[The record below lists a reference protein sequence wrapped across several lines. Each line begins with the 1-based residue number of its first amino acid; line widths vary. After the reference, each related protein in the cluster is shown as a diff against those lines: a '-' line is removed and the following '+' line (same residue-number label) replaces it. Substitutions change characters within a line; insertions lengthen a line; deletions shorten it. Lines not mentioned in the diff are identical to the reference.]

1 MIVSINNGKVFISGK
16 HTTDAELIGYALLDY
31 AETTDDDNLEIVLRD
46 GDVFIN
52 DLRQSES
59 INNQL

>member
-1 MIVSINNGKVFISGK
+1 MIVSINNGQIFINGQ
-16 HTTDAELIGYALLDY
+16 HTTDAEFIGYALLDY
-31 AETTDDDNLEIVLRD
+31 AETTEDDNLEIVLRD

-52 DLRQSES
+52 DLSQSES